1 MGAYIGI
8 DLGTT
13 YSAVSFLDKTGRPQ
27 IIDNPSKADGNN
39 ITASNVAVIGGKLIV
54 GNRAR
59 IQFQQGKSA
68 FARFKRDMGTSVT
81 FEHGEKNIT
90 PVELSSLV
98 LSELKKIAEEEVGEI
113 EKAVVTIPANFGNDA
128 RDATMEAAKNAGLD
142 IDHIINEPTAAA
154 LFFAFESGKELNGNY
169 AIFDL
174 GGGTFDVSI
183 LKIQGQNIEI
193 LATDGISKLGG
204 DDFDRA
210 LQNIVKTKY
219 KEATGE
225 EIEDYE
231 YTIIQAEQDKIS
243 LSTRRKCLAG
253 GDGEVGDGSVPIN
266 LTRQEFEEEIS
277 SLLAQCEILCESAIS
292 DAGLEITEIDD
303 VILVGGSTRIP
314 AVKEAIKR
322 IFNKNPV
329 SPENV
334 DEMVALG
341 AALYAAHKSDKSGL
355 NASQKK
361 SLGKMEVG
369 EITSSYFGT
378 LAYNYSDAQQ
388 KMELTNTV
396 IIAKGTK
403 IPVSV
408 TEIFGTV
415 EDNQTAINATITEA
429 KSDET
434 DPKFV
439 DTIWSGELALP
450 PDRPAGQPIEVTYSY
465 DDNGL
470 MNCVFKDVET
480 EKVLTVEINAS
491 EKAAERSEEIEK
503 FLVD

>member
-1 MGAYIGI
+1 MGTYIGI

-13 YSAVSFLDKTGRPQ
+13 YSAVSFLDDTGRPQ

-39 ITASNVAVIGGKLIV
+39 ITASNVAVIGGNLIV

-59 IQFQQGKSA
+59 VQFQQGKSA

-81 FEHGEKNIT
+81 FEHGEKEIT
-90 PVELSSLV
+90 PTELSSLV
-98 LSELKKIAEEEVGEI
+98 LRELKKIAEEEAGDI

-128 RDATMEAAKNAGLD
+128 RDATMEAAKNAGLN

-154 LFFAFESGKELNGNY
+154 LYFAFDSGKDLFGNY

-183 LKIQGQNIEI
+183 LRIEGQNIEI

-210 LQNIVKTKY
+210 LQNIVKAKY
-219 KEATGE
+219 KDLTGDE
-225 EIEDYE
+225 LADYE
-231 YTIIQAEQDKIS
+231 YTLIQAEQDKIS

-253 GDGEVGDGSVPIN
+253 GDGEVGDGSTPIN
-266 LTRQEFEEEIS
+266 LTRQEFEDEIS

-292 DAGLEITEIDD
+292 DAGLEIDKIED

-314 AVKEAIKR
+314 AVKETIKR
-322 IFNKNPV
+322 VFNKQPV

-341 AALYAAHKSDKSGL
+341 ATLYAAHKSDKSGL

-361 SLGKMEVG
+361 SLSKMEVG
-369 EITSSYFGT
+369 EITSSFFGT
-378 LAYNYSDAQQ
+378 LAYTYSAAQQ
-388 KMELTNTV
+388 KMELANTV
-396 IIAKGTK
+396 IIKKGAK

-408 TEIFGTV
+408 TEMFATV
-415 EDNQTAINATITEA
+415 DDNQTEIQATITEA
-429 KSDET
+429 KSEET

-439 DTIWSGELALP
+439 DTIWSGELDLP

-470 MNCVFKDVET
+470 MNCVFKDIQT
-480 EKVLTVEINAS
+480 EKILTVEINAS
-491 EKAAERSEEIEK
+491 DKAAERSDEIEK